1 MPYEELLGW
10 AAYFE
15 RRPVDWRDDDRT
27 FKLLQ
32 VQGVKAKAMEI
43 FPSLKALYAQEVS
56 PVKED
61 KKVDLANFKKS
72 VLFEKIRTARGGDKI
87 NYD

>member
-10 AAYFE
+10 LNYFE

-32 VQGVKAKAMEI
+32 IQGYKGRPETV
-43 FPSLKALYAQEVS
+43 FHSLAALNNRPVS
-56 PVKED
+56 ED
-61 KKVDLANFKKS
+61 GKMDMKNFKGSS
-72 VLFEKIRTARGGDKI
+72 VYHFLAAATGGDKI
-87 NYD
+87 DL